1 MLGDQKV
8 RPWYRWCEPAR
19 TYSWYLAR
27 ASSEMTPAMRN
38 MSESS
43 QVAAR
48 PMAWG
53 NEVASPERATPC
65 SASFHQLY
73 SGIPS
78 RSIAGATS
86 CICDTFSSSVMRDTR
101 SSTRRPNGRAR
112 FK

>member
-1 MLGDQKV
+1 
-8 RPWYRWCEPAR
+8 
-19 TYSWYLAR
+19 
-27 ASSEMTPAMRN
+27 MTPAMRN
-38 MSESS
+38 MRESS

-73 SGIPS
+73 SGISS

-86 CICDTFSSSVMRDTR
+86 CIWRSRNTTR
-101 SSTRRPNGRAR
+101 SEEHTSELQSLAYLVCRLLLEKTNYLTHHLHTMYL
-112 FK
+112 FEY